1 MGRLR
6 QAINGSIYCLCRKGG
21 VGRGDPT
28 PVAGQKRLPE
38 GSRGKYRAILL
49 RFASM
54 FDEFFVKQTYTSMLH
69 LLFAEHLPLHHSSF
83 TFPLNE
89 FTLWLA
95 PLRARIEDTRFL
107 AERFDV

>member
-1 MGRLR
+1 
-6 QAINGSIYCLCRKGG
+6 
-21 VGRGDPT
+21 
-28 PVAGQKRLPE
+28 
-38 GSRGKYRAILL
+38 
-49 RFASM
+49 M